1 MTMERFEDN
10 APTRKEWRIHNVMV
24 LVETAPEQFAS
35 SPDFM
40 EEKTLEVQ
48 LCWKCGPRDAQTS
61 DGTKVREPR
70 LAIFCECPDRRVPRL
85 SLPMPCVTPPSIW
98 RDGNE

>member
-10 APTRKEWRIHNVMV
+10 APTRKEWRIHNVML
-24 LVETAPEQFAS
+24 LVDTAPEQFAS
-35 SPDFM
+35 YPDFM
-40 EEKTLEVQ
+40 EEKTLECQ

-70 LAIFCECPDRRVPRL
+70 LAIFCECPRPSR
-85 SLPMPCVTPPSIW
+85 PPPIPADALCDSPFDMEIW
-98 RDGNE
+98 